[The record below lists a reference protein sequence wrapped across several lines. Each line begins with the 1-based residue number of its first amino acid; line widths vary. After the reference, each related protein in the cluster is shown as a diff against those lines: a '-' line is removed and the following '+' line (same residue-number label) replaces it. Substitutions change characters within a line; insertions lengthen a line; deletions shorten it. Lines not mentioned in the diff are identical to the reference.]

1 MDNFIRRQQ
10 IFHFSLFSFHF
21 FLLSLHH
28 NCKTDMNDKDYEARI
43 RELETQVEV
52 LQEANVKLINRN
64 MQLSQMVDAYYDVRR
79 RIQIMKELVIRHK
92 ELIKHADLRDDDELM
107 AVIET
112 KLESE
117 LNYTDPN
124 FGLKEL
130 ADLVGTTQTRIVELF
145 RRSTLHKS
153 LDDYLDYLRI
163 LRSMYH
169 LQTQP
174 SWSIAACAQ
183 EAGFTVIRSFNRKF
197 QDAIGM
203 TPHEFRLLC
212 ENNKID

>member
-1 MDNFIRRQQ
+1 MHHQ
-10 IFHFSLFSFHF
+10 I
-21 FLLSLHH
+21 
-28 NCKTDMNDKDYEARI
+28 NTYMNNKDYEARI
-43 RELETQVEV
+43 QELEAEV
-52 LQEANVKLINRN
+52 KMLREDNLKLMNRN
-64 MQLSQMVDAYYDVRR
+64 MQLGQMVDAYYDVRR
-79 RIQIMKELVIRHK
+79 RIQMMKELVIRHQ
-92 ELIKHADLRDDDELM
+92 ELLKHADLRDDDELM
-107 AVIET
+107 AIIET
-112 KLESE
+112 KLEAE
-117 LNYTDPN
+117 LKYTDPN

-130 ADLVGTTQTRIVELF
+130 AELVGTTQTRIVELF

-163 LRSMYH
+163 LRSMFL

>member
-1 MDNFIRRQQ
+1 
-10 IFHFSLFSFHF
+10 
-21 FLLSLHH
+21 
-28 NCKTDMNDKDYEARI
+28 MNNKDHEARI
-43 RELETQVEV
+43 QELEAQVKV
-52 LQEANVKLINRN
+52 LQEANVNLINRN
-64 MQLSQMVDAYYDVRR
+64 MQLGQMVDAYYDVRR
-79 RIQIMKELVIRHK
+79 RIEMLKDLVIRHK
-92 ELIKHADLRDDDELM
+92 ELLKEADLRDDDELM

-112 KLESE
+112 HLEENLS
-117 LNYTDPN
+117 YTNPD

-163 LRSMYH
+163 LRSMFL

-183 EAGFTVIRSFNRKF
+183 ETGFTVIRSFNRKF

>member
-1 MDNFIRRQQ
+1 
-10 IFHFSLFSFHF
+10 
-21 FLLSLHH
+21 
-28 NCKTDMNDKDYEARI
+28 MNDKDYEARI
-43 RELETQVEV
+43 LDLEAQVKV
-52 LQEANVKLINRN
+52 LQEANVKLISRN
-64 MQLSQMVDAYYDVRR
+64 MQLGQMVDAYYDVRR
-79 RIQIMKELVIRHK
+79 RIEMLKDLVIRHK
-92 ELIKHADLRDDDELM
+92 ELLKEADLRDDDELM

-112 KLESE
+112 HLEENLS
-117 LNYTDPN
+117 YTNPD

-130 ADLVGTTQTRIVELF
+130 AELVGTTQTRIVELF

-153 LDDYLDYLRI
+153 LDDYLNYLRI
-163 LRSMYH
+163 LRSMFL

-212 ENNKID
+212 ESNKID

>member
-1 MDNFIRRQQ
+1 
-10 IFHFSLFSFHF
+10 
-21 FLLSLHH
+21 
-28 NCKTDMNDKDYEARI
+28 MNSKDYEARI
-43 RELETQVEV
+43 QELEAKVNE
-52 LQEANVKLINRN
+52 LQEANLNLIERN
-64 MQLSQMVDAYYDVRR
+64 LQLSQQIDAYYDVRR
-79 RIQIMKELVIRHK
+79 RISLLKELVARHK
-92 ELIKHADLRDDDELM
+92 ELLKEADLRDDDELM

-112 KLESE
+112 RLETDM
-117 LNYTDPN
+117 NYTDPD

-130 ADLVGTTQTRIVELF
+130 AGLIGTTQTRIVELF

-153 LDDYLDYLRI
+153 LDDYLDYLRL

-203 TPHEFRLLC
+203 TPHEFRILLTHS
-212 ENNKID
+212 DQDT